1 MENIL
6 DPNFSYSPDMLFN
19 SYYDSSYS
27 GSDLLNSYQYESPDL
42 PIFEFY
48 GSPYDSSDLFL
59 EDHDI
64 LNETQI
70 GNVRRMDV
78 SENEDI
84 NRYDF
89 LKDERINGRY
99 DVSDDEDRNLD
110 HQEWEYDDSEYEE
123 EENKLELNQGME
135 FETWELAES
144 YLNEY
149 AKQQGF
155 SFRKKRRILDPTDS
169 TITRR
174 RTYECS
180 HARTHEIQKVILEEN
195 RRDRDSE
202 MIGCLWHINLSF
214 PKSGNGVRI
223 N

>member
-48 GSPYDSSDLFL
+48 
-59 EDHDI
+59 
-64 LNETQI
+64 
-70 GNVRRMDV
+70 
-78 SENEDI
+78 
-84 NRYDF
+84 
-89 LKDERINGRY
+89 DERINGRY
-99 DVSDDEDRNLD
+99 DVSDDEDRNLN
-110 HQEWEYDDSEYEE
+110 HQEREYDDSEYKE
-123 EENKLELNQGME
+123 EENKLELNQVME
-135 FETWELAES
+135 FETWELAEL

-149 AKQQGF
+149 AKQQEF

-180 HARTHEIQKVILEEN
+180 HARTYEI
-195 RRDRDSE
+195 
-202 MIGCLWHINLSF
+202 
-214 PKSGNGVRI
+214 
-223 N
+223 